1 MPTHT
6 NVSRHMAPPRVNSR
20 YAARPAPRKFWKSE
34 NVLVIALAAALI
46 IAIYA
51 LAKNSR
57 VDESRF
63 ESGEATVSSP
73 VEEKD
78 SVPVRSP
85 AARSGFVAEAVA
97 QPVTQLRQPEVRA
110 ASDGSGKVV
119 LPDDVAGHCSIGQD
133 AIEDLGECLIRN
145 GARVE

>member
-6 NVSRHMAPPRVNSR
+6 NASRRVARPQVSPQ
-20 YAARPAPRKFWKSE
+20 YAARPAPRKFWKPE
-34 NVLVIALAAALI
+34 NVLVIALAAALV

-57 VDESRF
+57 IDEVQF
-63 ESGEATVSSP
+63 ESQEAAISPP
-73 VEEKD
+73 VEEKNP
-78 SVPVRSP
+78 VPVRSP
-85 AARSGFVAEAVA
+85 AARSAYVAQAVA
-97 QPVTQLRQPEVRA
+97 QPRHPDVRA

-119 LPDDVAGHCSIGQD
+119 LPDDVAGHCSIGRD
-133 AIEDLGECLIRN
+133 AIKDLGECLIRN

>member
-6 NVSRHMAPPRVNSR
+6 NASRHVASPRVSSR
-20 YAARPAPRKFWKSE
+20 YAAKPAPRKFWKSE

-57 VDESRF
+57 VDEGRF
-63 ESGEATVSSP
+63 ESREATVSSP

-78 SVPVRSP
+78 PVPVRSP
-85 AARSGFVAEAVA
+85 SARSGFVAEAAA
-97 QPVTQLRQPEVRA
+97 QPRQPDVRV
-110 ASDGSGKVV
+110 ASEGSGKVV
-119 LPDDVAGHCSIGQD
+119 LPDDVAGHCRIGQD
-133 AIEDLGECLIRN
+133 AIKDLGECLIRN